1 MSQSESTNTPGEKSG
16 KELIFV
22 VDDEPLL
29 VEMAQ
34 TLLDAE
40 GYQTKAFCEPEN
52 VLQAL
57 EEADHKPDLL
67 ITDCLMGSMDG
78 LELIDRCRK
87 VQPGLKT
94 LLLSGT
100 VDENF
105 LQQQPV
111 KPDKFL
117 SKPYRVRKFLK
128 VVKDILQG
136 RQSA

>member
-1 MSQSESTNTPGEKSG
+1 MSQSESTNAPSEKSR

-34 TLLDAE
+34 TVLGAE
-40 GYQTKAFCEPEN
+40 GYQIRAFCDPEN
-52 VLQAL
+52 VLQAI
-57 EEADHKPDLL
+57 EEADLKPDLL

-78 LELIDRCRK
+78 FELIDRCRR

-100 VDENF
+100 IDESF
-105 LQQQPV
+105 LRQQAV

-117 SKPYRVRKFLK
+117 SKPYRVKTFLK
-128 VVKDILQG
+128 VVEDILQG
-136 RQSA
+136 R

>member
-1 MSQSESTNTPGEKSG
+1 MSQNESTNGPSEKSR

-34 TLLDAE
+34 TVLEAE
-40 GYQTKAFCEPEN
+40 GYQIRAFCDPEN

-57 EEADHKPDLL
+57 EEADLKPGLL

-78 LELIDRCRK
+78 FELMDRCHK

-100 VDENF
+100 IDESF
-105 LQQQPV
+105 LRQQAV
-111 KPDKFL
+111 KPDRFL
-117 SKPYRVRKFLK
+117 SKPYRVKTFLQ
-128 VVKDILQG
+128 VVEDILHG
-136 RQSA
+136 R

>member
-1 MSQSESTNTPGEKSG
+1 MSQSESTNAHRDKPR

-34 TLLDAE
+34 TVLDAE
-40 GYQTKAFCEPEN
+40 GYQIRAFCDPEN
-52 VLQAL
+52 ALQAI
-57 EEADHKPDLL
+57 EESDRKPDLL

-78 LELIDRCRK
+78 LELIDRCRR

-100 VDENF
+100 VDESF
-105 LQQQPV
+105 LRQQAV

-117 SKPYRVRKFLK
+117 PKPYRVKTLLK
-128 VVKDILQG
+128 VVEDILQG
-136 RQSA
+136 R